1 MNVETLLEE
10 LIQNNVKLSVQEDK
24 LLCQLPENGIDGK
37 LLDRLKSH
45 KEEIKGILQ
54 KAKRPGKKPS
64 ILKRL
69 HDSSPRPLSYAQQRL
84 WILDRIEGSAHYNIS
99 NALLLE
105 GNLNFELFQ
114 KAFNVILER
123 HEILRTTY
131 DLAENG
137 SVSQIIQPVAPLAI
151 TKVDLSAFT
160 EEEQRNKVKQVQF
173 EESKLSFDLAK
184 DTLLRVKLIQTKAD
198 AFVVLVTMHHIATD
212 GWSIGILIKEFSALY
227 SAFAK
232 GEANPLSDLEI
243 QYADYAGWQQEWLKG
258 EPLEQLKNYWS
269 DQLQNLPPVH
279 SIPLDYSRPQVQTF
293 KGNTLSSKIA
303 AETLNDLKKI
313 CDQEG
318 ATLFAG
324 LYTAFSVLLGRYSNE
339 SDVVV
344 GTPIA
349 NREQS
354 QVENLIGFFVNMLV
368 LRNQLP
374 ENASFLELIRQSRQ
388 VLFDAYAHQQ
398 MPFDKLVSTLQSE
411 RNPGYSSLFQI
422 MFVLQNNEKAEIKL
436 HELSLRRMEQSKPF
450 AMYDLSLLIDQQAD
464 GLHLNWEY
472 NTDIFNLSTIE
483 RMSGH
488 FERLLKSLVQS
499 PEKEVSTAGMMS
511 AEEMKQVL
519 RDFNQTEQ
527 FYPQD
532 QTVIDLFEAQ
542 VLKTPDAIA
551 LTFED
556 RSYTYREFNAK
567 ANQIAGFLI
576 EKYAV
581 GCSDKIG
588 VMLNRSFESVVAMI
602 GIMKSG
608 ACYVPID
615 YKLPLSTIDH
625 MIRDTELQLVL
636 TRRGLYDIG
645 NKKEIDFVFID
656 ESDLIPYS
664 ADNPEVSIAIDR
676 ESYVIYTSGSTGK
689 PKGVI
694 QTHRMLSNLI
704 RWNTSRGGI
713 ETGLR
718 FLQYASFYFDVSL
731 QDSWLSLCT
740 GGTLYVAN
748 ENIRTDFKGL
758 LKYIIRNSIEVLVFP
773 FSAMNI
779 LFFSNGLSDFEG
791 HTIKHIIASG
801 EQLVVNA
808 SLQEFLTY
816 NKDVKL
822 HNHYGPSETHVVTAY
837 TMQTGNRYHLKS
849 LPIGK
854 PIDNTRIYILDRYLK
869 PVPIGVK
876 GEIYIEGANLA
887 LGYLNLPELTTARF
901 ITSPLNAAEKLY
913 KTGDIAYWTAD
924 GNIIYADRNDNQIK
938 IRGYRIEP
946 QEIERALEE
955 LPQIVNAVIQQF
967 EQAEGKSLCAYLVSD
982 QEIDIQE
989 IRAHLQNKVPEYM
1002 IPSYFVRIAG
1012 IPLTSNGKIDKRA
1025 LPNPLT
1031 HGLRI
1036 LHEYVAPESET
1047 EIKLC
1052 AIWEDILDRKMISIN
1067 ESFFE
1072 LGGDSIKAI
1081 NLLNRVQKQY
1091 NLQVTVVDFFTRPTV
1106 KLLSEEIDTALML
1119 KKQQTKKETKAIKI

>member
-10 LIQNNVKLSVQEDK
+10 LIQNKVKLSVQEDK

-37 LLDRLKSH
+37 LLDRLKAH

-54 KAKRPGKKPS
+54 KAKRPVKKPS
-64 ILKRL
+64 ILKRQ
-69 HDSSPRPLSYAQQRL
+69 HDDSSIPLSYAQQRL
-84 WILDRIEGSAHYNIS
+84 WILDRIEGSAHYNVS

-105 GNLNFELFQ
+105 GNLNIDVFQ

-131 DLAENG
+131 DLDESG
-137 SVSQIIQPVAPLAI
+137 SVSQIIQPAVPLAI
-151 TKVDLSAFT
+151 EQVDLSGFS
-160 EEEQRNKVKQVQF
+160 EEEQQNRIKQIQL
-173 EESKLSFDLAK
+173 EESKLPFDLRK
-184 DTLLRVKLIQTKAD
+184 DTLLRVKLIQTKVNS
-198 AFVVLVTMHHIATD
+198 FVVLVTMHHIATD

-227 SAFAK
+227 TAYAK
-232 GEANPLSDLEI
+232 GEANPLPDLEI
-243 QYADYAGWQQEWLKG
+243 QYSDYAGWQQEWLKG
-258 EPLEQLKNYWS
+258 EPLEQLKNYWA
-269 DQLQNLPPVH
+269 DRLQNLPPVH
-279 SIPLDYSRPQVQTF
+279 SIPLDYSRPQLQTF
-293 KGNTLSSKIA
+293 RGNTLASKIDA
-303 AETLNDLKKI
+303 GTLNNLKKI
-313 CDQEG
+313 CDKEG
-318 ATLFAG
+318 TTLFAG
-324 LYTAFSVLLGRYSNE
+324 LYTAFSVLLARYSNE
-339 SDVVV
+339 SDIVL

-368 LRNQLP
+368 LRTQLP
-374 ENASFLELIRQSRQ
+374 ENASFVELIRQSRQ

-398 MPFDKLVSTLQSE
+398 MPFDKLVSALQSE

-450 AMYDLSLLIDQQAD
+450 AMYDLSLHIDQQAD

-472 NTDIFNLSTIE
+472 NTDIFNVLTIE

-499 PEKEVSTAGMMS
+499 PESEVSLAGMMS
-511 AEEMKQVL
+511 GEEIKQVL
-519 RDFNQTEQ
+519 TDFNQTEQ

-532 QTVIDLFEAQ
+532 QTVINLFEAQ
-542 VLKTPDAIA
+542 VLKRPDAIA
-551 LTFED
+551 LTFEES
-556 RSYTYREFNAK
+556 SYTYQEFNEK
-567 ANQIAGFLI
+567 ANQIARFLI
-576 EKYAV
+576 EKYKV
-581 GCSDKIG
+581 RGSDKIG
-588 VMLNRSFESVVAMI
+588 VMLNRSFESVAVMI

-625 MIRDTELQLVL
+625 MIGDTKLQLVI
-636 TRRGLYDIG
+636 TRRGLFDTD

-656 ESDLIPYS
+656 ESDLSSYRT
-664 ADNPEVSIAIDR
+664 DNPEVSIAIDL

-689 PKGVI
+689 PKGVL

-713 ETGLR
+713 ATGLS

-731 QDSWLSLCT
+731 QDSWLSLCS

-758 LKYIIRNSIEVLVFP
+758 LKYIIRNKIEVLIFP

-791 HTIKHIIASG
+791 HSIKHIIASG
-801 EQLVVNA
+801 EQLVVNT
-808 SLQEFLTY
+808 SLEEFLACY
-816 NKDVKL
+816 KDVRL

-837 TMQTGNRYHLKS
+837 TMQTGKGYSLKS

-854 PIDNTRIYILDRYLK
+854 PIDNTEIYILDRCLK

-876 GEIYIEGANLA
+876 GEIYVAGANLA
-887 LGYLNLPELTTARF
+887 LGYLNLDELTKARF
-901 ITSPLNAAEKLY
+901 INSPLNPAEKLY
-913 KTGDIAYWTAD
+913 KTGDIAYWTTE

-982 QEIDIQE
+982 QDLDIQE
-989 IRAHLQNKVPEYM
+989 IRAYLQNKVPEYM
-1002 IPSYFVRIAG
+1002 IPSYFVRIDG

-1036 LHEYVAPESET
+1036 LHEHVSPESET

-1052 AIWEDILDRKMISIN
+1052 TIWEEILDREMISIN

-1081 NLLNRVQKQY
+1081 NLLNRIQRQY
-1091 NLQVTVVDFFTRPTV
+1091 NLQVTVLDFFTRPTV

-1119 KKQQTKKETKAIKI
+1119 KKQQIKKETKAIKI

>member
-105 GNLNFELFQ
+105 GNLNIELFQ

-137 SVSQIIQPVAPLAI
+137 SVSQIVQPAVPLVI
-151 TKVDLSAFT
+151 PQVDLSAFT

-243 QYADYAGWQQEWLKG
+243 QYSDYAGWQQEWLKG
-258 EPLEQLKNYWS
+258 EPLEQLKSYWS

-279 SIPLDYSRPQVQTF
+279 SIPLDYSRPRIQTF
-293 KGNTLSSKIA
+293 KGNTLSSKID
-303 AETLNDLKKI
+303 AETFSDLKKI

-324 LYTAFSVLLGRYSNE
+324 LYSAFSVLLGRYSNQ
-339 SDVVV
+339 SDIVV

-374 ENASFLELIRQSRQ
+374 GNISFVELIRQSRQ

-411 RNPGYSSLFQI
+411 RNSGYSSLFQI

-450 AMYDLSLLIDQQAD
+450 AAYDLSLFIDQQTD

-472 NTDIFNLSTIE
+472 NTDIFNISTIE

-488 FERLLKSLVQS
+488 FERLLKSMIQS
-499 PEKEVSTAGMMS
+499 PHIEVARINMMS
-511 AEEMKQVL
+511 EEEMNQVL
-519 RDFNQTEQ
+519 VDFNQTEQ
-527 FYPQD
+527 PYPQEK
-532 QTVIDLFEAQ
+532 TIIDLFEDQ
-542 VLKTPDAIA
+542 VAATPEHVAVSYEND
-551 LTFED
+551 F
-556 RSYTYREFNAK
+556 YTYTALDQLS
-567 ANQIAGFLI
+567 NQLAAYLADR
-576 EKYAV
+576 YAIQP
-581 GCSDKIG
+581 DD
-588 VMLNRSFESVVAMI
+588 LI
-602 GIMKSG
+602 GIQLERSERMLLSVISILKSG
-608 ACYVPID
+608 AAYVPIGTD
-615 YKLPLSTIDH
+615 YPADRVAYITGDAKIKVLINEEELSRFFSVQDK
-625 MIRDTELQLVL
+625 
-636 TRRGLYDIG
+636 YS
-645 NKKEIDFVFID
+645 KERLSLKPSVG
-656 ESDLIPYS
+656 DLAYC
-664 ADNPEVSIAIDR
+664 
-676 ESYVIYTSGSTGK
+676 IYTSGSTGQ
-689 PKGVI
+689 PKGVLN
-694 QTHRMLSNLI
+694 QHAGLFNRLVWMKAYLNVT
-704 RWNTSRGGI
+704 
-713 ETGLR
+713 ETEV
-718 FLQYASFYFDVSL
+718 FLQKTPYTFDVSV
-731 QDSWLSLCT
+731 W
-740 GGTLYVAN
+740 
-748 ENIRTDFKGL
+748 EL
-758 LKYIIRNSIEVLVFP
+758 LLPLICGAQLVFAIPDGHKDP
-773 FSAMNI
+773 FYLQRVI
-779 LFFSNGLSDFEG
+779 EDKKV
-791 HTIKHIIASG
+791 TITHFVPSMLNVFLDNLEHMACGSLRHIVCSG
-801 EQLVVNA
+801 EALPA
-808 SLQEFLTY
+808 
-816 NKDVKL
+816 K
-822 HNHYGPSETHVVTAY
+822 VVTACKQQLNSRIHNLY
-837 TMQTGNRYHLKS
+837 GPTEAAIDVTAIDLTAIDTDNNGVTIGY
-849 LPIGK
+849 PIA
-854 PIDNTRIYILDRYLK
+854 NTSIYIVNDTMALQ
-869 PVPIGVK
+869 PVGIPGELLIGGVQVA
-876 GEIYIEGANLA
+876 Y
-887 LGYLNLPELTTARF
+887 GYLNKPQLSEEKF
-901 ITSPLNAAEKLY
+901 IENPFKKGDRVY
-913 KTGDIAYWTAD
+913 KTGDIAKWNND
-924 GNIIYADRNDNQIK
+924 GSIVYLGRRDSQVK
-938 IRGYRIEP
+938 IRGHRIELGEVTTQLLSKP
-946 QEIERALEE
+946 SIKEAVVSVNKKSDLDRE
-955 LPQIVNAVIQQF
+955 LV
-967 EQAEGKSLCAYLVSD
+967 AYIVSD
-982 QEIDIQE
+982 ITEDASTLRQFLAGKIPDYEIPAYFIQLE
-989 IRAHLQNKVPEYM
+989 AL
-1002 IPSYFVRIAG
+1002 
-1012 IPLTSNGKIDKRA
+1012 PLTANGKVDEKA
-1025 LPNPLT
+1025 LPNPFV
-1031 HGLRI
+1031 HALRT
-1036 LHEYVAPESET
+1036 LNEYVPPESEM

-1091 NLQVTVVDFFTRPTV
+1091 NLQISVVDFFARATV
-1106 KLLSEEIDTALML
+1106 KLLSEEINTALL
-1119 KKQQTKKETKAIKI
+1119 LRKQQTKKETKTLKI